1 MTLQYGACERR
12 QQRGARAS
20 RKSQSCGLSVNLG
33 GQWKQEKEGNFPDIV
48 SFIAMGFKNEY
59 FIKLNCAPGNVSG
72 SSQVYKSTG
81 FGVGQIKLQLHFCL

>member
-1 MTLQYGACERR
+1 MTLQYGECERR

-48 SFIAMGFKNEY
+48 SFIAMGFK
-59 FIKLNCAPGNVSG
+59 K
-72 SSQVYKSTG
+72 
-81 FGVGQIKLQLHFCL
+81 